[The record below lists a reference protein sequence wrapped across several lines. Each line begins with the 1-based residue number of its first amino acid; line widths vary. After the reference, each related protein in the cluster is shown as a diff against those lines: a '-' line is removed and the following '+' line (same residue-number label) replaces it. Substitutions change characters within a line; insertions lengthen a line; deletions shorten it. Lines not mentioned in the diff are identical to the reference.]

1 MIYKN
6 KIAIISRKMITGGV
20 EKALLSLL
28 KEMKREDIEVDLYLE
43 SLGGDLFDEIPEWV
57 NIKEIPK

>member
-28 KEMKREDIEVDLYLE
+28 KEMKREDIEVDLYL
-43 SLGGDLFDEIPEWV
+43 
-57 NIKEIPK
+57 